1 MNPNARAITT
11 LCFAELVERLSYFGL
26 FAVIILKLNVVFHLR
41 DARSFAVFGLFT
53 AFSYTLLVL
62 GGYIADRWFGARW
75 SIVLG
80 GSLLIVANLCLASS
94 SPDVFYIGLSL
105 LTVGTALFKVNCTS
119 LIGVLCVQEKSA
131 REQAYTWLYTCM
143 NIGGTLGP
151 VIYGLIIAFFGWS
164 ECFCLSAALIAVVL
178 GFLCLNPAIKA
189 CASPREKS
197 LLPYC
202 VLTLLVFCVFLGF
215 LFHALSTAT
224 MVLVFAVAIIVLLHS
239 GMQTK
244 AGHKKSFVA
253 LLLLYLACVAFF
265 ACSLQVGSSITLF
278 IHRSVSLSVLGFHIP
293 TPWFAALDPL
303 FVVLMA
309 PVFIVLW
316 RTLAKRGREP
326 FVSTKVAIGIA
337 LAAIAFLTLYLASR
351 ASLHGTL
358 YASVFWLVV
367 ANLFLGA
374 GEICL
379 SPAVLSCVHHY
390 VPRSLYGTMT
400 GAWFLFIALGGYFA
414 GELSRL
420 TTVFSY
426 GQAFLLVA
434 VFAAVSAMLV
444 LLIKPL
450 VVSLGSR

>member
-26 FAVIILKLNVVFHLR
+26 FAVIILKLDVVFHLH
-41 DARSFAVFGLFT
+41 DARSFAIFGLFT

-62 GGYIADRWFGARW
+62 GGYIADKWFGARW

-80 GSLLIVANLCLASS
+80 GILLIVANLCLATNT
-94 SPDVFYIGLSL
+94 PDLFYMGLSL

-119 LIGVLCVQEKSA
+119 LVGVLCVQEKSA

-151 VIYGLIIAFFGWS
+151 IVYGLIIALLGWS
-164 ECFCLSAALIAVVL
+164 ECFWLSAVLIAVAL
-178 GFLCLNPAIKA
+178 GFFCRNDAIKA
-189 CASPREKS
+189 CEGPGKKS
-197 LLPYC
+197 LLPYG
-202 VLTLLVFCVFLGF
+202 VLILLVVCVCLGF
-215 LFHALSTAT
+215 LFHTLSTAT
-224 MVLVFAVAIIVLLHS
+224 MVLMFVVAVVVLLYS
-239 GMQTK
+239 GMRTK
-244 AGHKKSFVA
+244 AGHKKSFAA

-278 IHRSVSLSVLGFHIP
+278 IHRAVSLSILSFHIP
-293 TPWFAALDPL
+293 TPWFTALDPL

-309 PVFIVLW
+309 PVFIALW
-316 RTLAKRGREP
+316 RALAKRGREP

-337 LAAIAFLTLYLASR
+337 LAAIAFLILYLASR
-351 ASLHGTL
+351 ASAHSTM
-358 YASVFWLVV
+358 YTSIFWLVM

-379 SPAVLSCVHHY
+379 SPAVLSCLHDY
-390 VPRSLYGTMT
+390 VPRSLYSTMT

-414 GELSRL
+414 GELSKL

-434 VFAAVSAMLV
+434 AFAAVSAVLV
-444 LLIKPL
+444 LLMKPL